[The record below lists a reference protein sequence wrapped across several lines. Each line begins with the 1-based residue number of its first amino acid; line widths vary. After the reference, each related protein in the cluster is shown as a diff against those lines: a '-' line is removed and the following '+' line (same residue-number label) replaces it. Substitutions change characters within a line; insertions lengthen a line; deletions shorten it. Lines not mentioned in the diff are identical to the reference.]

1 MTVLEREIGKP
12 YPCAECGAEIV
23 PVTIRARFLHH
34 RYAPQRCDRCRGVE
48 SPEDRRRA
56 ALQAAGIPA
65 EHVGWCWDGKHGEPL
80 QVDDR
85 TRNLVRDALK
95 RKTTRGDP
103 ATGERETTF
112 WRSLWLEGP
121 VGTGKS
127 TLAAALLH
135 TIIMRPD
142 TGGFSAAT
150 RAADGYTEVRR
161 QRGAA
166 IASGLWLDT
175 RTVSAALDDK
185 ANRSD
190 LTGRAKACGLL
201 VFDDLGQQATSW
213 AAREIVEV
221 LAERHTHRRPTII
234 TSNAASLPSKP
245 FGAAADRMADMLGD
259 PGEAD
264 RLRSRWVQ
272 QFGAP
277 VVLRGEDRR
286 TPNG

>member
-1 MTVLEREIGKP
+1 MTTAITREVGRP
-12 YPCAECGAEIV
+12 YPCASCGAEIV
-23 PVTIRARFLHH
+23 PVTLRARFLQH
-34 RYAPQRCDRCRGVE
+34 RYAPETCDACRGVE
-48 SPEDRRRA
+48 SPEDQRRA
-56 ALQAAGIPA
+56 ALKAAGIPA
-65 EHVGWCWDGKHGEPL
+65 EHVGWCWDGTHGTPL
-80 QVDDR
+80 EVDSR
-85 TRNLVRDALK
+85 TRNLVREALL
-95 RKTTRGDP
+95 RATTRGNP
-103 ATGERETTF
+103 ATQERETVR

-127 TLAAALLH
+127 TIAAALLQ

-142 TGGFSAAT
+142 TGGFSAPT
-150 RAADGYTEVRR
+150 LAADGYTEVRR
-161 QRGAA
+161 QRGAS

-175 RTVSAALDDK
+175 RTVSAALDSK
-185 ANRSD
+185 ATRAD
-190 LTGRAKACGLL
+190 LLRQARTTGLL

-234 TSNAASLPSKP
+234 TSNAASSPSTP
-245 FGAAADRMADMLGD
+245 FGAAADRMADLLGD

-272 QFGAP
+272 QYGAP

-286 TPNG
+286 TR